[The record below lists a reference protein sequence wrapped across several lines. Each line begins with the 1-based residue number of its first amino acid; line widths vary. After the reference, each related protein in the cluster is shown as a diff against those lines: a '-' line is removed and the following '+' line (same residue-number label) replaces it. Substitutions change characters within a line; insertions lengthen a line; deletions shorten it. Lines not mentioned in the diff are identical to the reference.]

1 MANPRLTDS
10 QAKDILRHWPR
21 RTKRLWPTKDGTGYW
36 LRALPTEHSAPCSTI
51 RSPGVEQYTT
61 QPDGLYLY
69 LYKNE
74 YADAVAI
81 ESCGTIQNLN
91 DKRSRYMP
99 ATHSIV
105 VVCPLAWLNGQISVQ
120 RGGMSSRWKAS
131 NSILVQ
137 PQADLTFPVR
147 HLRVLYALPN
157 ARFEEW
163 TPHHVPTGYEYF
175 CKHSSLDTY
184 NSAAMQQFLK
194 QMSLYSHF
202 TGTGRQ
208 IVKGRGRIAKRW
220 WPMATRSANHE
231 IEKARR
237 R

>member
-1 MANPRLTDS
+1 MANPKLNDAE
-10 QAKDILRHWPR
+10 AKAILRTWPR
-21 RTKRLWPTKDGTGYW
+21 RTKKLWPTQDGKGFW
-36 LRALPTEHSAPCSTI
+36 LRALPTEHNAACPTI
-51 RSPGVEQYTT
+51 QSPGVRQYTT

-69 LYKNE
+69 LFRNE

-105 VVCPLAWLNGQISVQ
+105 VTCPLAWLNGQIAVQ
-120 RGGMSSRWKAS
+120 RGGHAARWDAS
-131 NSILVQ
+131 KSILVQ
-137 PQADLTFPVR
+137 PPNDLVFPIR

-157 ARFEEW
+157 TRFDEW
-163 TPHHVPTGYEYF
+163 TPHHVPSGYEYF

-184 NSAAMQQFLK
+184 NSRPMQQFLK

-202 TGTGRQ
+202 YGK
-208 IVKGRGRIAKRW
+208 I
-220 WPMATRSANHE
+220 
-231 IEKARR
+231 
-237 R
+237 